1 MRKNEKKNCVFFI
14 NSSNCMTFSDI
25 EWVKITESTPLP
37 EREVSTHSGSYV
49 VDLLDL
55 NKKKLPE

>member
-1 MRKNEKKNCVFFI
+1 
-14 NSSNCMTFSDI
+14 MTFSDI

-55 NKKKLPE
+55 NEKKLPE